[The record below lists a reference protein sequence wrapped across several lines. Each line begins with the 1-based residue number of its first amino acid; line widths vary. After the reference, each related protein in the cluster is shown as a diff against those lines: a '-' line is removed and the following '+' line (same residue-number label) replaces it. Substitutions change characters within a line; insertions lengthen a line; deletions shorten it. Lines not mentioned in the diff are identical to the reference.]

1 MNYVAEQAIIGLCS
15 IALQHIMDEN
25 YDKAQDTLL
34 GLIISIEGGKTM
46 SDDIDLCECHGDDLW
61 KQEVYADGRGHCK
74 WCHKLMPKFSGVNR

>member
-34 GLIISIEGGKTM
+34 GLIISIEGGKNN
-46 SDDIDLCECHGDDLW
+46 E
-61 KQEVYADGRGHCK
+61 R
-74 WCHKLMPKFSGVNR
+74 

>member
-1 MNYVAEQAIIGLCS
+1 
-15 IALQHIMDEN
+15 
-25 YDKAQDTLL
+25 
-34 GLIISIEGGKTM
+34 M